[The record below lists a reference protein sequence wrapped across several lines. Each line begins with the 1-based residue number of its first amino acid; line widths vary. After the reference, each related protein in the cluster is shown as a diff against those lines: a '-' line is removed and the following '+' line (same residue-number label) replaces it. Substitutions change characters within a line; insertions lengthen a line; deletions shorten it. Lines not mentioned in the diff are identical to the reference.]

1 MLHSR
6 NLDRHKNS
14 EFLFGHFSSVDK
26 FDFQKFPKLEFTN
39 PIKFK
44 LEKGES
50 IYIPKGW
57 WHWIKST
64 EKSFAINYWFK
75 NQNNLNP
82 FVFDYYIKY
91 DINLLYDQEIYVW
104 DSYNDNLSH
113 NYISSF
119 QDFFN
124 SGLDNRFVVTLD
136 RDYPNEATN
145 QHIKNLIKPYIK
157 FPTHKKISC
166 KNIFDFNLWISSGL
180 HDTGLHYDDEDGVLS
195 LIEGSKDIVLF
206 PPSDSKNLYPIDV
219 KYYWKNSNGN
229 ARI

>member
-1 MLHSR
+1 MHHSR

-26 FDFQKFPKLEFTN
+26 FDFKKFPKLEFTN

-64 EKSFAINYWFK
+64 EKSFAINYWFN
-75 NQNNLNP
+75 NQNNSNP

-91 DINLLYDQEIYVW
+91 DTNLFDDQEIYVW
-104 DSYNDNLSH
+104 DSYNDNISD
-113 NYISSF
+113 NYVSLF

-124 SGLDNRFVVTLD
+124 HLKRF
-136 RDYPNEATN
+136 
-145 QHIKNLIKPYIK
+145 
-157 FPTHKKISC
+157 
-166 KNIFDFNLWISSGL
+166 
-180 HDTGLHYDDEDGVLS
+180 
-195 LIEGSKDIVLF
+195 
-206 PPSDSKNLYPIDV
+206 
-219 KYYWKNSNGN
+219 
-229 ARI
+229 